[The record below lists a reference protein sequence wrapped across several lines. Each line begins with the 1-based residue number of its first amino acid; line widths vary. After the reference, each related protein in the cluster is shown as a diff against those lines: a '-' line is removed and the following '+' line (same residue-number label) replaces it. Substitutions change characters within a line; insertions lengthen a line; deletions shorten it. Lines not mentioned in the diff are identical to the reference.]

1 MSLHCKTFFLSLQQ
15 KVKAMFARIKR
26 MIERRRNRKRDFA
39 VLKGSVIVSDEEMN
53 SLRKIKV
60 PVRCLDGTVV
70 MSEKEIPVPVCKA
83 IESLS
88 YRLLADYERFV
99 DVSYQPRRKE
109 KKVKVNALLGVMCN
123 LDKTRDNG

>member
-1 MSLHCKTFFLSLQQ
+1 MQQ
-15 KVKAMFARIKR
+15 KVKAMFASIKR
-26 MIERRRNRKRDFA
+26 MIERRRNRKKDFS

-53 SLRKIKV
+53 AVNKIKV

-99 DVSYQPRRKE
+99 DLSYQPRRKD

-123 LDKTRDNG
+123 NDK

>member
-1 MSLHCKTFFLSLQQ
+1 
-15 KVKAMFARIKR
+15 MFASIKR
-26 MIERRRNRKRDFA
+26 MIQRRRNRKRDFA

-53 SLRKIKV
+53 VVRKVKV

-70 MSEKEIPVPVCKA
+70 LTDKEIPEPVCKA

-99 DVSYQPRRKE
+99 DVSYQPRRKD

-123 LDKTRDNG
+123 LQKPDDNG